1 MDAQVM
7 GNYAEQKK
15 QSNEI
20 NSNNFNSNAN
30 LNAQYRS
37 VPRNAKLQDDN
48 SIEITINTL
57 SNQRASS
64 YTAVFTMLQVAKT
77 ADETNTQLNALS
89 NQGGRLILACVNPVM
104 NTSAV
109 WYNKTAN
116 IGAPETKT
124 PI

>member
-77 ADETNTQLNALS
+77 ADETNTQLN
-89 NQGGRLILACVNPVM
+89 NRLNNFINDLKNRAFLKQMYMLTWSIFCPST
-104 NTSAV
+104 NTM
-109 WYNKTAN
+109 
-116 IGAPETKT
+116 
-124 PI
+124 